1 MIITLILTT
10 LTIDK
15 ILPDFKFSFGV
26 AYIGLILFS
35 FFICFIIPGL
45 LDKTVKMYNTA
56 VLLLLYFIA
65 TLIFLL
71 LLQSKNEINYK
82 IFIPFYAV
90 FGTHLILSGGK
101 LFDNKG
107 NKFFDNFKNF
117 AFVLFLIVS
126 IVIITLK
133 AENVIGLS
141 WTLCYLPLFVVILVA
156 VTDEFSEV
164 LEKYC

>member
-1 MIITLILTT
+1 
-10 LTIDK
+10 
-15 ILPDFKFSFGV
+15 
-26 AYIGLILFS
+26 
-35 FFICFIIPGL
+35 
-45 LDKTVKMYNTA
+45 
-56 VLLLLYFIA
+56 
-65 TLIFLL
+65 
-71 LLQSKNEINYK
+71 
-82 IFIPFYAV
+82 V